1 MKTSYSII
9 FSITKT
15 HLLTRIKQSAI
26 AALGVTFGIGTFI
39 ILISFMTGLNGLL
52 DGLVLNRTPHIQL
65 YNEISPS
72 QKQPVQLADNL
83 SGDFNIIH
91 SIKPKNNLIRIHN
104 AIPIINKLKADSR
117 ILGITPQ
124 VSAKVS
130 YLAGSIELNGMV
142 SGINVKEE
150 MRLFNFNDYV
160 VKGSA
165 LDLLRNNKGIILG
178 AGAADKLSLKVG
190 DKIQVGTITGG
201 IIPLK
206 IVGIFQ
212 TGLAEVDNVQS
223 YVNLKMGQQLLGQGN
238 NYISNI
244 NIKLHDMSLAAGMAK
259 TISKEFNVT
268 ALDIIAANAQFETG
282 TSIRNLITYAVSITL
297 LIVAGFGIYNI
308 LNMLI
313 YEKMKDIAIL
323 KATGFSGED
332 VRRIFISQAMIIGFI
347 GGVLGLIIGYAVS
360 VLISHVPMEFEALPT
375 IKTYPVNF
383 DPMFYLIGI
392 IFALVSTFLA
402 GYLPSRK
409 AAKIDPVE
417 IIRGQ

>member
-1 MKTSYSII
+1 M
-9 FSITKT
+9 
-15 HLLTRIKQSAI
+15 
-26 AALGVTFGIGTFI
+26 
-39 ILISFMTGLNGLL
+39 
-52 DGLVLNRTPHIQL
+52 
-65 YNEISPS
+65 
-72 QKQPVQLADNL
+72 
-83 SGDFNIIH
+83 
-91 SIKPKNNLIRIHN
+91 
-104 AIPIINKLKADSR
+104 
-117 ILGITPQ
+117 
-124 VSAKVS
+124 
-130 YLAGSIELNGMV
+130 
-142 SGINVKEE
+142 
-150 MRLFNFNDYV
+150 
-160 VKGSA
+160 
-165 LDLLRNNKGIILG
+165 
-178 AGAADKLSLKVG
+178 
-190 DKIQVGTITGG
+190 
-201 IIPLK
+201 K

-223 YVNLKMGQQLLGQGN
+223 YVNLKMAQQLLGQGN

-244 NIKLHDMSLAAGMAK
+244 HIKLHDMSLAAGMAK
-259 TISKEFNVT
+259 TISKEYNVS

-332 VRRIFISQAMIIGFI
+332 VRRIFISQAMIIGFT
-347 GGVLGLIIGYAVS
+347 GGVLGLIIGYLVS
-360 VLISHVPMEFEALPT
+360 VMISHVPMEFEALPT

-383 DPMFYLIGI
+383 DPMFYIIGI
-392 IFALVSTFLA
+392 IFALISTFLA